1 MTLRFLITCGLAFLG
16 VLGCTGSEQGKN
28 SEVRAVTEGTSYS
41 SPERQ
46 RQLKAALAG
55 ANIAYQTEMRD
66 GQEFV
71 VWDASEAAAVKA
83 ALESPLGPELPPGRH
98 MGASKELKE
107 EFENWLKENNVSYFT
122 KTQDAREYVVWTE
135 HDNSKVREWLRA
147 RLPETVYAATVG
159 QPASSASGA
168 R

>member
-1 MTLRFLITCGLAFLG
+1 
-16 VLGCTGSEQGKN
+16 
-28 SEVRAVTEGTSYS
+28 
-41 SPERQ
+41 
-46 RQLKAALAG
+46 
-55 ANIAYQTEMRD
+55 
-66 GQEFV
+66 
-71 VWDASEAAAVKA
+71 
-83 ALESPLGPELPPGRH
+83 